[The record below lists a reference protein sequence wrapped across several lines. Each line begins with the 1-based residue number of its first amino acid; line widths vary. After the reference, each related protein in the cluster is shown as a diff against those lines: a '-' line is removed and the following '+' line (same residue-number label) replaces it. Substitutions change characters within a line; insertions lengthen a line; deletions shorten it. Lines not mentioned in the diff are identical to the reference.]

1 VGNLLGN
8 AEINIAGMQVSRDN
22 DGNALIALTV
32 DSPIAPVL
40 LDQITGEIGA
50 HAGKS
55 VAL

>member
-1 VGNLLGN
+1 VGNLLGDSG
-8 AEINIAGMQVSRDN
+8 INIAVMQVSRDN
-22 DGNALIALTV
+22 NGHALIVVTV

-40 LDQITGEIGA
+40 LDQMIGEIGA